1 MSFSDN
7 FIGKGGSSKV
17 YRGHLPNGRE
27 VAVKILKQTKGVL
40 NDFVAEIEIIT
51 ALNHKNVISLLG
63 YCFENSSLLLAY
75 NYLSRGSLEENL
87 HGKDS
92 DLLYPLSDFLNVCG
106 SLTLQ
111 WFEIRQQESFGCV
124 WLEREI

>member
-17 YRGHLPNGRE
+17 YRGSLPNGRE

-40 NDFVAEIEIIT
+40 NDFVAEIDIIT
-51 ALNHKNVISLLG
+51 TLNHKNVISLLG
-63 YCFENSSLLLAY
+63 YCFEDNNLLLVY

-87 HGKDS
+87 HGKT
-92 DLLYPLSDFLNVCG
+92 
-106 SLTLQ
+106 LTLFSQ
-111 WFEIRQQESFGCV
+111 
-124 WLEREI
+124 

>member
-63 YCFENSSLLLAY
+63 YCFENSSLLLVY

>member
-1 MSFSDN
+1 M
-7 FIGKGGSSKV
+7 

-63 YCFENSSLLLAY
+63 YCFENSSLLLVY

-87 HGKDS
+87 HGKAS
-92 DLLYPLSDFLNVCG
+92 NHF
-106 SLTLQ
+106 
-111 WFEIRQQESFGCV
+111 
-124 WLEREI
+124 